1 MSLSF
6 VNGRLHHTSNRNE
19 LTDVHA
25 TRSELTEREGAQP
38 VLSLR
43 DLNVTFTTRSRRI
56 HAVRGVDLDVHGGE
70 AVAIVGESGSGKS
83 VTARTL
89 VGLTGDFAAVES
101 SRFLIDGKDA
111 RNLSERQW
119 RTIRGSRIGLVLQDA
134 LSSLDP
140 LRTVRREVAEVIR
153 AHGVLPRR
161 DIGNRVLEVL
171 HQVGFPDPEV
181 RADQYP
187 HQLSGGLRQ
196 RALIASALAGNP
208 ALLIADEPTT
218 ALDVTIQSQ
227 IIDLL
232 AAQRDAGTALLF
244 ISHDLAVVSRIAD
257 RVLVM
262 KDGRVIESGPTG
274 DVLGNPQHDYTRSLL
289 RAVPSAHTRGQR
301 LSSANG
307 GAGVHA
313 SKVELRTSGSESQLS
328 TADPW
333 PSGVEAPG
341 QNRVTRGDS
350 AAQGE
355 GALPVRSAA
364 TPVLE
369 ATNVRKVF
377 SLPGRE
383 RLVAV
388 DDVSVAVFAGQK
400 LGIVG
405 ESGSGKSTLA
415 RVLLGLT
422 APTAGEVKVEGRSWQ
437 EWSSASKAR
446 DTARGDRYRARHAVQ
461 FVSQDPLGSFD
472 PRYTVEDVIAEP
484 GRGMLAGAELGER
497 VLEVMELAHLE
508 PELRGAM
515 PRSLSGGQ
523 RQRVSIARALL
534 LRPRVLICDE
544 PVSALDVSIQAQIL
558 DLLQELNART
568 ATSLVFISH
577 DLGVVNHLVDDVVVM
592 QYGQIVE
599 QGPIDEVFN
608 NPQAAYTKRLLHA
621 VPRLELHAA

>member
-1 MSLSF
+1 MSLS
-6 VNGRLHHTSNRNE
+6 VINGRLHGTSNRNE
-19 LTDVHA
+19 LSPVSETSDHPA
-25 TRSELTEREGAQP
+25 TASAGGDGKQP

-43 DLNVTFTTRSRRI
+43 DLNVTFTTRSRQI
-56 HAVRGVDLDVHGGE
+56 HAVRGVDLDVYPGQ

-89 VGLTGDFAAVES
+89 VGLAGDFATVES
-101 SRFLIDGKDA
+101 SRFLIDGRDA

-119 RTIRGSRIGLVLQDA
+119 RGIRGSRIGLVLQDA

-140 LRTVRREVAEVIR
+140 LRTVRREVAEVIKV
-153 AHGVLPRR
+153 HGVVPRR
-161 DIGNRVLEVL
+161 EIGNRVLEVL
-171 HQVGFPDPEV
+171 GQVGFPDPEL

-196 RALIASALAGNP
+196 RALIASALAGSP

-218 ALDVTIQSQ
+218 ALDVTIQAQ

-262 KDGRVIESGPTG
+262 KDGQVIESGGTA
-274 DVLGNPQHDYTRSLL
+274 DVLGNPQHDYTRRLL

-301 LSSANG
+301 LSDGG
-307 GAGVHA
+307 GAEHRSGEIEGTGQSGLEHDAAPNATSPSAWIGTGEPILEVH
-313 SKVELRTSGSESQLS
+313 
-328 TADPW
+328 
-333 PSGVEAPG
+333 
-341 QNRVTRGDS
+341 
-350 AAQGE
+350 
-355 GALPVRSAA
+355 
-364 TPVLE
+364 
-369 ATNVRKVF
+369 NVRKVF

-388 DDVSVAVFAGQK
+388 NDVSVEVFAGQK

-415 RVLLGLT
+415 RILLGLT
-422 APTAGEVKVEGRSWQ
+422 PPSAGEVRVEGRSWQ
-437 EWSSASKAR
+437 DWSDAGKTR
-446 DTARGDRYRARHAVQ
+446 RTRREDRYRARHAVQ

-472 PRYTVEDVIAEP
+472 PRYTVEEVIAEP
-484 GRGMLAGAELGER
+484 GRGVLPGNDLRDR
-497 VLEVMELAHLE
+497 VLEVMELTHLE
-508 PELRGAM
+508 PELRTAM

-523 RQRVSIARALL
+523 RQRASIARALL
-534 LRPRVLICDE
+534 LKPRVLVCDE

-558 DLLQELNART
+558 DLLHELNERT
-568 ATSLVFISH
+568 GTSLVFISH

-599 QGPIDEVFN
+599 QGPIDEVFA
-608 NPQAAYTKRLLHA
+608 NPQAAYTKRLLRA
-621 VPRLELHAA
+621 VPRLEVQTS

>member
-1 MSLSF
+1 MPEYPVRPDPS
-6 VNGRLHHTSNRNE
+6 
-19 LTDVHA
+19 D
-25 TRSELTEREGAQP
+25 SERGPAQP

-43 DLNVTFTTRSRRI
+43 DLNVTFDTRTRHI
-56 HAVRGVDLDVHGGE
+56 HAVRGIDLDVYAGQ

-83 VTARTL
+83 VTARSL
-89 VGLTGDFAAVES
+89 VGLTGDFATVES

-111 RNLSERQW
+111 RHLTERQW
-119 RTIRGSRIGLVLQDA
+119 RNVRGRRIGLVLQDA

-140 LRTVRREVAEVIR
+140 LRTVRREVAEVIKV
-153 AHGVLPRR
+153 HGVVPRR
-161 DIGNRVLEVL
+161 EIGNRVLEVL
-171 HQVGFPDPEV
+171 NQVGFPDPEI

-196 RALIASALAGNP
+196 RALIASALAGDP
-208 ALLIADEPTT
+208 ALLVADEPTT

-232 AAQRDAGTALLF
+232 AAQRDAGTALLL

-262 KDGRVIESGPTG
+262 KDGQVIESGSTA
-274 DVLGNPQHDYTRSLL
+274 DVLGNPQHEYTRRLL

-301 LSSANG
+301 LSIANED
-307 GAGVHA
+307 AAAEQRAHIEYDRA
-313 SKVELRTSGSESQLS
+313 E
-328 TADPW
+328 
-333 PSGVEAPG
+333 PSGGV
-341 QNRVTRGDS
+341 
-350 AAQGE
+350 AQGE
-355 GALPVRSAA
+355 AAAPIGQAILASA
-364 TPVLE
+364 TSEREPVLE
-369 ATNVRKVF
+369 AHEVRKVF

-388 DDVSVAVFAGQK
+388 DDVSVEVFAGQK

-415 RVLLGLT
+415 RILLGLT
-422 APTAGEVKVEGRSWQ
+422 APSAGEVRVRGKSWQ
-437 EWSSASKAR
+437 EWSEGGSHG
-446 DTARGDRYRARHAVQ
+446 TAREDRYDARHAVQ

-484 GRGMLAGAELGER
+484 GLGVLGAQELSRR
-497 VLEVMELAHLE
+497 VAEVMELTHLE
-508 PELRGAM
+508 PELRAVM

-523 RQRVSIARALL
+523 RQRASIARALVL
-534 LRPRVLICDE
+534 KPHVLICDE

-592 QYGQIVE
+592 QHGRIVE
-599 QGPIDEVFN
+599 QGPIDDVFS
-608 NPQAAYTKRLLHA
+608 NPRAAYTRDLLRA
-621 VPRLELHAA
+621 VPRLELQAA